1 MTVVK
6 HNGQFYIF
14 PLQDCKEDRLRPL
27 RSKKE
32 VKVKRSEVA
41 RRSMREMKCSKEHVT
56 MVKILVECLKSNQG
70 EITTLSREGVTNSSF
85 EG

>member
-14 PLQDCKEDRLRPL
+14 PLQDCKEDRLLAL

-32 VKVKRSEVA
+32 VKMKRSEVA
-41 RRSMREMKCSKEHVT
+41 RRSMREVKCSKEHET
-56 MVKILVECLKSNQG
+56 KVKIVVECLRSNQG
-70 EITTLSREGVTNSSF
+70 DNLESRGRNKHF
-85 EG
+85 I

>member
-32 VKVKRSEVA
+32 VKMKRSEVA
-41 RRSMREMKCSKEHVT
+41 RRSMREVKCSKEHET
-56 MVKILVECLKSNQG
+56 KVKIVVECLRSNQG
-70 EITTLSREGVTNSSF
+70 DNLHLESRGRNKHF
-85 EG
+85 I